1 MKKMLGLILSL
12 FSATLLAAP
21 GTFHY
26 VGSLQAEVK
35 QSPSENSQTKFI
47 IAIGRK
53 VVEFDKKNSWFLVG
67 VDKTGGKDGWIHKR
81 HLKSSDPDGI
91 RY

>member
-1 MKKMLGLILSL
+1 MNKILGLTL
-12 FSATLLAAP
+12 FMFAVPLLAAP
-21 GTFHY
+21 GAFHY
-26 VGSLQAEVK
+26 IGSLQAEVK
-35 QSPSENSQTKFI
+35 QSASEKSKTKFI

-53 VVEFDKKNSWFLVG
+53 VVEFDKKGSWYWVG
-67 VDKTGGKDGWIHKR
+67 IDKTGGKDGWIHER